1 MYLDSDVA
9 YINDTPI
16 TLDAPATLM
25 NNRTMVPLRFI
36 GEAFNATVEWDDV
49 RRCANIFTIDKDV
62 LASLKK
68 LDSKYDVSL
77 LDWLIS
83 LYDKES
89 GGFYYAASA
98 RDTEGFEPDIESTY
112 QAISGILFSVGICQR
127 SYIDSSGQ
135 KAGTANGVPE
145 TPEYFRNKAVK
156 FMQDRQDPDDG
167 YFYDKQF
174 GKNVVDSKR
183 ERNLDQ
189 GKNLLASFDVK
200 PLYPLPY
207 ERVSVNEKLRTAD
220 GDSALPIQYTS
231 EAEFKKWADSLPW
244 ATDPYYCGN
253 ALVAGINT
261 INGTG
266 LTDYV
271 VKYITD
277 RQNKVTGMWG
287 EECNFLA
294 LNAAMK
300 LSYFYN
306 QNTVPYPNVENML
319 KSVVEIVKKETPS
332 TLSATW
338 NPLAL
343 VRNARN
349 SFPERKFPP
358 ELQELINPHYAELFN
373 ILADRVDAF
382 KQPDNGY
389 GYLPYGSSAKSQE
402 ATVSLGLREGDV
414 NGTYLALLV
423 RESAYNLA
431 GISLIPLFDTEK
443 ECFWGKIEK
452 VKPIIK
458 ISN

>member
-1 MYLDSDVA
+1 MKYA
-9 YINDTPI
+9 
-16 TLDAPATLM
+16 
-25 NNRTMVPLRFI
+25 
-36 GEAFNATVEWDDV
+36 VE
-49 RRCANIFTIDKDV
+49 
-62 LASLKK
+62 
-68 LDSKYDVSL
+68 
-77 LDWLIS
+77 
-83 LYDKES
+83 
-89 GGFYYAASA
+89 
-98 RDTEGFEPDIESTY
+98 
-112 QAISGILFSVGICQR
+112 
-127 SYIDSSGQ
+127 
-135 KAGTANGVPE
+135 
-145 TPEYFRNKAVK
+145 
-156 FMQDRQDPDDG
+156 
-167 YFYDKQF
+167 
-174 GKNVVDSKR
+174 
-183 ERNLDQ
+183 
-189 GKNLLASFDVK
+189 
-200 PLYPLPY
+200 
-207 ERVSVNEKLRTAD
+207 
-220 GDSALPIQYTS
+220 
-231 EAEFKKWADSLPW
+231 
-244 ATDPYYCGN
+244 
-253 ALVAGINT
+253 
-261 INGTG
+261 
-266 LTDYV
+266 
-271 VKYITD
+271 YITE
-277 RQNKVTGMWG
+277 RQNAATGMWG

-349 SFPERKFPP
+349 SFPKSKFPP